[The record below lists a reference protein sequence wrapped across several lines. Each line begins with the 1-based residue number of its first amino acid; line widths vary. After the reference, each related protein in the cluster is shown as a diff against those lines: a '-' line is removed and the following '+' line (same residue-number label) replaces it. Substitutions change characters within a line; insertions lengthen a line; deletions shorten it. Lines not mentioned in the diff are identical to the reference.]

1 MSPKKKTDP
10 AEAPPASPVDPD
22 VALVEAAFAAGN
34 NSAVRHFAATST
46 SPAAKEAAQRLM
58 AKVVVDRQQLLA
70 GLIGLIVVSV
80 VAALTLTR
88 G

>member
-1 MSPKKKTDP
+1 MSPKKKNDT
-10 AEAPPASPVDPD
+10 AEAPPAAPVDRD

-46 SPAAKEAAQRLM
+46 SPPAKEAAQRLM
-58 AKVVVDRQQLLA
+58 AKIVVERQQLLA
-70 GLIGLIVVSV
+70 GLVGLIVVSI
-80 VAALTLTR
+80 VAVLTLTR

>member
-1 MSPKKKTDP
+1 MSKKKSET
-10 AEAPPASPVDPD
+10 AEALPATPVDRD
-22 VALVEAAFAAGN
+22 VAIVEAAFAAGN

-46 SPAAKEAAQRLM
+46 SPPAKEAAQRLL
-58 AKVVVDRQQLLA
+58 AKIVVEREQILA
-70 GLIGLIVVSV
+70 GVVGLIVVSI